1 MSLTES
7 PGDAMSSSRLFSD
20 PQKEKCPD
28 GLRPGSASWRPQ
40 ENEVEEEK
48 GAAPGQLSSFLYLCL
63 IQDTFGCFLSHC
75 IVFNRHL
82 LIHICVSSVVLL
94 QTVLQ

>member
-1 MSLTES
+1 
-7 PGDAMSSSRLFSD
+7 MSSITFFSD
-20 PQKEKCPD
+20 PQKGKCPD

-40 ENEVEEEK
+40 GNEVEEEK

-63 IQDTFGCFLSHC
+63 IQDTAGCFLSHC
-75 IVFNRHL
+75 VIFNHHL
-82 LIHICVSSVVLL
+82 LIHICVVSSLVLL